1 MEGFRYL
8 QFYFVFQGRES
19 EIFRDILSEG
29 KLMGRDTAIRSNMT
43 SNFLKKISLITV
55 HYSNLTVLNLK
66 KKVPNNYEQKVRG
79 KLLLALICGVED
91 V

>member
-1 MEGFRYL
+1 MEGFRYI

-43 SNFLKKISLITV
+43 SNFLEKKSLITV
-55 HYSNLTVLNLK
+55 HYSNLTSYKFK
-66 KKVPNNYEQKVRG
+66 KEG
-79 KLLLALICGVED
+79 S
-91 V
+91 